1 MNRFAKLFQRSA
13 IKREI
18 DEELR
23 FHIEQRTEENIAVGM
38 TPEEAMR
45 EARKRFGN
53 VQSVREECRE
63 TRGANF
69 GETTLKDICMG
80 LRMLRKNRGFTAVA
94 VLTLALGIGVNT
106 SMFSA
111 LQTLLARPLPYA
123 NPGGLVELFQTS
135 PQSPHEP
142 HHSTANFLDYQQS
155 GAFEYL
161 AALDEKPFNLAE
173 SGQPA
178 ERVRGLQVSADL
190 FPMFGVQPMLGRWF
204 TPGEDRPGRNSVVM
218 LDYGFWQRRFSGAT
232 DIIGRVIRL
241 DGEAVTVVGV
251 MPAQFHDIMLMGPS
265 YLWKPIAFSDAE
277 RTDRGKN
284 YLKCIA
290 RIKPGM
296 SLKQAQA
303 ATDILAATQ
312 LKDHPDNS
320 ADGLRLVPLAQASLP
335 PQARTIVWSIMAL
348 AGFVLLIACANLAN
362 LQFARTAAR
371 GREFAIRGALGAPRG
386 RLFRQ
391 LLVESLLIASVGGA
405 LGMIVAIW
413 SNELLQRQFISDGET
428 FLNLRLNLRILLFAL
443 AAATASGL
451 AFGLA
456 PAWQASRT
464 DVNDALKQGA
474 RGSTGDRTQHRMQH
488 LLIVVEVALAM
499 MLLAG
504 AGLVVS
510 GLRSFAERDPG
521 WQVGGLTVGYLTLPE
536 SKYGDDDAIRA
547 FTDRLEE
554 RLNALPG
561 VDHVAVAWSLP
572 VGQFNQGSSFN
583 IDGRPEPPKGAFQ
596 NCCVDG
602 VTPGF
607 FETLGMRVQSGRD
620 FTFDDSTNR
629 PAVVIINEA
638 MARAFWPGASPL
650 GQHLDGREI
659 VGVVSDVRFPANPSQ
674 QSTLYQTYRPFA
686 QSPGLTFAVAIRGRL
701 SAETLRRAVAEV
713 DPDQPVG
720 DPGSLNSAVKGT
732 LDNFAVGGKVLS
744 IFALLGLLLAAL
756 GIYGVISGFVVRR
769 TGEIGVRMALGA
781 QTSDVLWLVI
791 KTGLRL
797 SLIGTGIGLIGAY
810 AITRI
815 LESVMSEL
823 PASDPT
829 VIALVAMLLVAIAL
843 FACWIPARRAA
854 KVDPMVALR
863 NE

>member
-1 MNRFAKLFQRSA
+1 MNLLKKLFQRPA

-23 FHIEQRTEENIAVGM
+23 FHLEQRISENVAAGM
-38 TPEEAMR
+38 APVEAAR

-63 TRGANF
+63 TRGASF
-69 GETTLKDICMG
+69 GETTLKDILMG
-80 LRMLRKNRGFTAVA
+80 LRMLRKNPGFTTVA

-106 SMFSA
+106 SIFSTVQA
-111 LQTLLARPLPYA
+111 LVARPLPYA
-123 NPGGLVELFQTS
+123 NPGRLVQLFQSS

-142 HHSTANFLDYQQS
+142 HHSPANFLDYQER
-155 GAFEYL
+155 GGFEYL
-161 AALDEKPFNLAE
+161 AALNDKPFNLAE
-173 SGQPA
+173 PGQPA

-190 FPMFGVQPMLGRWF
+190 FPMFGVQPALGRWF
-204 TPGEDRPGRNSVVM
+204 TPEEDRPGRNHVVM

-232 DIIGRVIRL
+232 NIIGRMIRL

-251 MPAQFHDIMLMGPS
+251 MPAQFHDIMLMGPT

-290 RIKPGM
+290 RIKPGR

-303 ATDILAATQ
+303 ATALLAAAQ

-320 ADGLRLVPLAQASLP
+320 AAGLRLVPLAEASLP
-335 PQARTIVWSIMAL
+335 PEARTIVWSIMAL

-386 RLFRQ
+386 RLLRQ
-391 LLVESLLIASVGGA
+391 LLVESLLISLIGGV
-405 LGMIVAIW
+405 LGLVVAHW
-413 SNELLQRQFISDGET
+413 SNELLQRQFITDGET
-428 FLNLRLNLRILLFAL
+428 VLDLRLNLRILASAL

-451 AFGLA
+451 AFGLG
-456 PAWQASRT
+456 PAWLASRT
-464 DVNDALKQGA
+464 DVNEALRQGA
-474 RGSTGDRTQHRMQH
+474 RGATGDRTQHRMQH
-488 LLIVVEVALAM
+488 SLIVAEVALAM

-510 GLRSFAERDPG
+510 GLRSFAESDPG
-521 WQVGGLTVGYLTLPE
+521 WQVKGLTVGYLTLPE
-536 SKYGDDDAIRA
+536 SKYGGDDAIRA
-547 FTDRLEE
+547 FTARLKEK
-554 RLNALPG
+554 LDALPG
-561 VDHVAVAWSLP
+561 VDHVAMAWSLP

-583 IDGRPEPPKGAFQ
+583 IDGRPEPPKGTFQ

-607 FETLGMRVQSGRD
+607 FETLGMRLQSGRD
-620 FTFDDSTNR
+620 FTFDDSINR
-629 PAVVIINEA
+629 PAVVIINDA

-659 VGVVSDVRFPANPSQ
+659 VGVVSNVRFPANPSPQ
-674 QSTLYQTYRPFA
+674 PTRYQTYRPFA

-701 SAETLRRAVAEV
+701 SAEALRRTVAEV

-720 DPGSLNSAVKGT
+720 NPGLLSSVVNGT
-732 LDNFAVGGKVLS
+732 LDNFAVGGKILS
-744 IFALLGLLLAAL
+744 SFALLGLLLAAL

-769 TGEIGVRMALGA
+769 IGEIGVRMALGA
-781 QTSDVLWLVI
+781 QIRDVLWLVL

-797 SLIGTGIGLIGAY
+797 SLIGIGIGLVGAY
-810 AITRI
+810 AITR
-815 LESVMSEL
+815 LLASVLSEL
-823 PASDPT
+823 PASNPL
-829 VIALVAMLLVAIAL
+829 VIALVAMLLVAISL
-843 FACWIPARRAA
+843 FACWVPARRAA

-863 NE
+863 HE